1 MFKFFYV
8 LLISCFLMFSA
19 GWLTDVEASQTVGSV
34 DLRIINA
41 TNIYNQP
48 INISQPILSFDVDYG
63 YAFFNLYG
71 TACSENGLSCT
82 PLTGS
87 GHYYN
92 TSTDKE
98 LRIGLKIGT
107 KEYRIY
113 FPLSTMIGTLAIYDN
128 NDNMEAVGTV
138 IVDQVY

>member
-1 MFKFFYV
+1 MFRFFYAS
-8 LLISCFLMFSA
+8 LISCFLTLFAGCFSN
-19 GWLTDVEASQTVGSV
+19 LEASQTVGSV

-41 TNIYNQP
+41 TTIYNQP
-48 INISQPILSFDVDYG
+48 LFINQPILSFDVDSG
-63 YAFFNLYG
+63 YAFLNLYG
-71 TACSENGLSCT
+71 AACSENGLTCT

-107 KEYRIY
+107 KEYRIH
-113 FPLSTMIGTLAIYDN
+113 FPLSTMIGSLVIYDN
-128 NDNMEAVGTV
+128 NGNMEAVGTV
-138 IVDQVY
+138 IVDRVY